1 VNASLRQVIQ
11 LGFPPLRID
20 LITSITG
27 VASFDEAWQE
37 RSPGKFGA
45 IEVNYLGRRQLILSK
60 TSTGRKK
67 YAAEAEE
74 LSEL

>member
-1 VNASLRQVIQ
+1 VIQ

-27 VASFDEAWQE
+27 VPSFDDAWQE

-45 IEVNYLGRRQLILSK
+45 IEVNYLGRPQLILNK
-60 TSTGRKK
+60 MSTGRTKD
-67 YAAEAEE
+67 AADVEE
-74 LSEL
+74 LSELDASA